1 MMETRITPNGQKNYV
16 NYKKEKIMKQ
26 SVLGLYY
33 EDFEV
38 GSIIEH
44 SLSKTI
50 FESDNNFFSLM
61 TMNHHP
67 VHTNMDY
74 ASKNQH
80 GKILVVGTLVFSLAV
95 GITVPDVSGKAI
107 ANLDYECIKHLN
119 PVFIGDTIYVRT
131 KVLDKRESKSK
142 NDRGIIYVESIA
154 YNQRGEDVLSF
165 RRHVLIKK
173 RNNG

>member
-1 MMETRITPNGQKNYV
+1 
-16 NYKKEKIMKQ
+16 MKP
-26 SVLGLYY
+26 SALGLYY

-38 GSIIEH
+38 GGEIRH

-50 FESDNNFFSLM
+50 FESDNNFFSLL

-95 GITVPDVSGKAI
+95 GITVPDISGKAI
-107 ANLDYECIKHLN
+107 ANLGYEDIRHLN
-119 PVFIGDTIYVRT
+119 PVFLNDTIYVKTR
-131 KVLDKRESKSK
+131 VLDKRESKSK
-142 NDRGIIYVESIA
+142 NDRGIVYVESVA
-154 YNQRGEDVLSF
+154 YNQNGQEVLSF
-165 RRHVLIKK
+165 RRHVLVKK
-173 RNNG
+173 RPNE

>member
-1 MMETRITPNGQKNYV
+1 MQ
-16 NYKKEKIMKQ
+16 Q
-26 SVLGLYY
+26 SVLGLY
-33 EDFEV
+33 FEEFEQ
-38 GSIIEH
+38 GAEIRH

-67 VHTNMDY
+67 VHTNADY

-80 GKILVVGTLVFSLAV
+80 GRILVVGTLVFSLAV
-95 GITVPDVSGKAI
+95 GITVPDISGKAI
-107 ANLDYECIKHLN
+107 ANLDYESIRHLS

-131 KVLDKRESKSK
+131 KILDKRESKSK
-142 NDRGIIYVESIA
+142 HDRGIVYVESIA
-154 YNQRGEDVLSF
+154 SNQNGVDVLSF

-173 RNNG
+173 RNS